1 MLRYIIKK
9 VFFSVLFFAL
19 ASVIICMII
28 NAYLDLGG
36 EKVLYLKYFEWMK
49 NVLRFEFGYSKK
61 YSEPVMVLI
70 RNRMPKTLLLTGAS
84 LIVSMF
90 IGLLIGFL
98 SVSKGNSKVDGAVTL
113 FLLAAMVIP
122 LVFILWTVVKDFM
135 YLQQSYMEF
144 RAYEIKQKIIFLI
157 ENMTGLSRFVFSVFF
172 LTVIQSLVYTR
183 YIRLEILKAYGV
195 PYEDTRSVKK
205 YVLRAKSKKLLSVIT
220 ALCLLQVPCLFF
232 GDLITETLFAW
243 QGVGRLGYEA
253 VKDKDYFILIGVGM
267 LGLMLIFVSNFFAD
281 ILFFSFQK
289 HKEGMEDI

>member
-9 VFFSVLFFAL
+9 GFFSVLFFSL
-19 ASVIICMII
+19 ASVIIFMII
-28 NAYLDLGG
+28 NTYLELGN
-36 EKVLYLKYFEWMK
+36 ESVLHLRYFEWMK

-61 YSEPVMVLI
+61 YSDPVMVLI
-70 RNRMPKTLLLTGAS
+70 ESRIPRTLLLTGAS
-84 LIVSMF
+84 LAVSMS
-90 IGLLIGFL
+90 IGLLIGFI

-113 FLLAAMVIP
+113 FLLVAMVVP
-122 LVFILWTVVKDFM
+122 LVFIFWTVVKDFM

-144 RAYEIKQKIIFLI
+144 RAYEIKQKIIFFI
-157 ENMTGLSRFVFSVFF
+157 ENMTGLSRFIFSVF
-172 LTVIQSLVYTR
+172 LLSLIQALVYTR
-183 YIRLEILKAYGV
+183 YIRLEILKAFGV
-195 PYEDTRSVKK
+195 PYEDTRKVKK
-205 YVLRAKSKKLLSVIT
+205 YVLIGKPQKLLSVVT

-281 ILFFSFQK
+281 ILFFSF
-289 HKEGMEDI
+289 HKNDD